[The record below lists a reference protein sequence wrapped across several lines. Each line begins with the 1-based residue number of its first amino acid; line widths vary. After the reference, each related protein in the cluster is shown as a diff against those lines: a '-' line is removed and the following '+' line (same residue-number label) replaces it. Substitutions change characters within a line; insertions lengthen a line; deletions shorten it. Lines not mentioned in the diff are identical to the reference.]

1 MPWPQQSPAVTCSLS
16 AVHRWEKN
24 CRKKNANQEAVLD
37 LVGSAWR
44 SPCCASI
51 LPASGSKIPT
61 FQATAASHWR
71 TWACGNHDILYNIII
86 FIWKKQLKARPC
98 WSQFFKTRH
107 FLLLSVW
114 CLPRFLPLS
123 CVLAHGFW
131 WAAPG
136 TRPAKCFGFQNEMSK
151 WMRYLNLQHPPTRK
165 KKTKSWLG
173 ARTRTS
179 VRVLW
184 ALPNPWI
191 FSACAIANSSWVRSP
206 WSHCS
211 CTDAGTCI
219 LPALVLPHSLFNRI
233 YNACWLNSC
242 RRKNS

>member
-1 MPWPQQSPAVTCSLS
+1 MMAFEYWSSTVLTKIKTVRGTCCSP
-16 AVHRWEKN
+16 
-24 CRKKNANQEAVLD
+24 D
-37 LVGSAWR
+37 L
-44 SPCCASI
+44 SPCA
-51 LPASGSKIPT
+51 
-61 FQATAASHWR
+61 
-71 TWACGNHDILYNIII
+71 
-86 FIWKKQLKARPC
+86 
-98 WSQFFKTRH
+98 
-107 FLLLSVW
+107 LL
-114 CLPRFLPLS
+114 CTILPRFLPLS
-123 CVLAHGFW
+123 RVLAHGFW